1 MTIPSQAD
9 IKKREDKLKQFLK
22 KLDEDGRPKE
32 RDVVAVVRSAI
43 RSAWMKSDV
52 KLAYLYSKT
61 VPDFDDSTRTKWLC
75 QCEICGGFFKLSD
88 VEIDHKW
95 TGNRYPFTEVEHF
108 KDYFENI
115 LMVGFDDLQ
124 VLCKQDHATKSYMEK
139 NGCTWE
145 EAGYQKFAIALVK
158 DKKDVVWL
166 KDKGYTPASSSA
178 KRRNQIVEILKME
191 SENESSSDR
200 S

>member
-22 KLDEDGRPKE
+22 KLDEDGKPKE
-32 RDVVAVVRSAI
+32 KDVVAVVRSAI

-61 VPDFDDSTRTKWLC
+61 VPDFDDNTRTKWLC
-75 QCEICGGFFKLSD
+75 QCEICGDFFKLSD
-88 VEIDHKW
+88 VEIDHKH
-95 TGNRYPFTEVEHF
+95 GNHSFTQVDQF
-108 KDYFENI
+108 RDYFDNI

-124 VLCKQDHATKSYMEK
+124 ILCKDKCHAQKSYMEK

-145 EAGYQKFAIALVK
+145 EAGYQKLAIALVK
-158 DKKDVVWL
+158 DKKDVAWL
-166 KDKGYTPASSSA
+166 KEKGYTADTSSA
-178 KRRNQIVEILKME
+178 KRRLQIVEILKKE
-191 SENESSSDR
+191 SEDGGTVF
-200 S
+200 